1 MAQSGGV
8 IVEQD
13 CHGVDM
19 LNWFAGDG
27 HPASVRGTGGL
38 RYAYAE

>member
-1 MAQSGGV
+1 
-8 IVEQD
+8 
-13 CHGVDM
+13 M